1 MVPGI
6 VPKSHQGRVGIQTGD
21 LGTTD
26 ATSSNSHMQE
36 AILGPAGSQGWG
48 SLTVGNENLIMDLG
62 QARDQDG
69 WLNPLEGS
77 P

>member
-1 MVPGI
+1 
-6 VPKSHQGRVGIQTGD
+6 
-21 LGTTD
+21 
-26 ATSSNSHMQE
+26 MQE

-48 SLTVGNENLIMDLG
+48 GLTVGNENLITDLG